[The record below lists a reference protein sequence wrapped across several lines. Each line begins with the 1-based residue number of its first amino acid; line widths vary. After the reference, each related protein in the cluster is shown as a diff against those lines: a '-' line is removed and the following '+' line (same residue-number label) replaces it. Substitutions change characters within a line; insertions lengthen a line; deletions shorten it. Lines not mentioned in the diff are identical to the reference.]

1 MSGSASADTCEPMS
15 EMADAVHSLR
25 NAGWRQRL
33 AEVNGLPPSGT
44 KPVSSLMAGR
54 VARREARSQAP

>member
-15 EMADAVHSLR
+15 EMADAVHSRR

-33 AEVNGLPPSGT
+33 ADSSKAGLHG
-44 KPVSSLMAGR
+44 A
-54 VARREARSQAP
+54 

>member
-33 AEVNGLPPSGT
+33 AEWPDPRGNLFTTERRAATASASG
-44 KPVSSLMAGR
+44 PV
-54 VARREARSQAP
+54 P